1 MFFVIGLGNPE
12 SRYTGTRHNV
22 GFEVVDLLAK
32 QLRFSFRAGHGEFLI
47 AEGKVESTPLVIVKP
62 LTFMNE
68 SGLAVQEIQEEF
80 GAIPEQLLVVCDD
93 FQLPLGQLRLR
104 LGGSDGGHNGLYS
117 IIYHLQSEEFP
128 RLRCGIAS
136 SLMPKEKHL
145 LADFVLGQFM
155 PEERPVVNQML
166 ERAKTAC
173 LNAFTVGMA
182 TAMNEFNKKYPSDQD
197 STNNQ

>member
-12 SRYTGTRHNV
+12 SRYSGTRHNV
-22 GFEVVDLLAK
+22 GFEVVDLIAQ

-47 AEGKVESTPLVIVKP
+47 ADGNVEGTPLAIVKP
-62 LTFMNE
+62 LSFMNQ
-68 SGLAVQEIQEEF
+68 SGLAVREIQEEF